1 MLLRDAMAEFLNSR
15 QAAGKRPKT
24 LRFYSDN
31 ISSYLSYLETNCEN
45 GTAWLGPQTIESF
58 LNFERERGLSDT
70 SIWARFRALRAF
82 FNWLVKRGYLESSPI
97 DDVEEP
103 TPTVKPPKRITL
115 DAFQQLISSIPEQP
129 ATWLNCRDRLLI
141 EMLFWTGIRLGEL
154 VGIRLEDV
162 DLGRRLLRINEAKG
176 RRSRY
181 VPFPQSMVSTFQR
194 YLLTRPQ
201 IETTHLY
208 VSTGGV
214 LRVFGPLGG
223 SGVARMLARRCEVA
237 GLPRYNAHSFRHGF
251 AMAMLNAGNIEMGV
265 LAKILGHRS
274 PAVTQAIYADWETT
288 SLRRAYDLAELAI
301 ASDRSSDAV
310 GNNRDP
316 PK

>member
-31 ISSYLSYLETNCEN
+31 ISSYLSYLEENCEN
-45 GTAWLGPQTIESF
+45 GTAWLGPKTIESF
-58 LNFERERGLSDT
+58 LNFERERGLADT

-103 TPTVKPPKRITL
+103 TPTVKPPKRINL
-115 DAFQQLISSIPEQP
+115 DAFQQLLSSIPTQP
-129 ATWLNCRDRLLI
+129 ATWMNCRDRLLI

-176 RRSRY
+176 RRSRF
-181 VPFPQSMVSTFQR
+181 VPFPQSMVPTFQR
-194 YLLTRPQ
+194 YLLTQAADRD
-201 IETTHLY
+201 HALCMF
-208 VSTGGV
+208 
-214 LRVFGPLGG
+214 L
-223 SGVARMLARRCEVA
+223 LA
-237 GLPRYNAHSFRHGF
+237 
-251 AMAMLNAGNIEMGV
+251 
-265 LAKILGHRS
+265 
-274 PAVTQAIYADWETT
+274 
-288 SLRRAYDLAELAI
+288 
-301 ASDRSSDAV
+301 ASYRSSGRSAA
-310 GNNRDP
+310 RAWREC
-316 PK
+316 